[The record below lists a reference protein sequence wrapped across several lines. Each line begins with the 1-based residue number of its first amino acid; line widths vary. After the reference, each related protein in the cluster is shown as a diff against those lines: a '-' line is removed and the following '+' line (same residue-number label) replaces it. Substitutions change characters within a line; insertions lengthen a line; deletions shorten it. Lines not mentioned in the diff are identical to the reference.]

1 MAIQT
6 LMHQRAGTIRRV
18 VRRGMLHIC
27 GLCRRQ
33 YSDEADAHEC
43 VLSCWTE
50 LLSLDP
56 VLPRRAL
63 AVVNYRC
70 RFCAR
75 DYRSRSLA
83 HSCAKLCR
91 RQMIDAFDL
100 EEDLFLAGEGSDA
113 RPRRRVKAG
122 PVAQARVQRT
132 APKLKRTVEAPAVAT
147 EAPVNEDATSA
158 AAAAAAAATA
168 AAASAAAAPATAAAT
183 VEGGA
188 DKGKKYKDGD
198 VFTRDGARYICKVC
212 KKKHFTREDVVACFE
227 SHNEAGGAAG

>member
-33 YSDEADAHEC
+33 YSDEGDAHEC
-43 VLSCWTE
+43 VVSCWTE

-75 DYRSRSLA
+75 DYRARSLA
-83 HSCAKLCR
+83 YSCAKLCR

-100 EEDLFLAGEGSDA
+100 EEELFLAGEGTDA
-113 RPRRRVKAG
+113 RPRRRVKPR

-132 APKLKRTVEAPAVAT
+132 APKLKRTVEAPAVVP

-158 AAAAAAAATA
+158 AAAAAAAATGA
-168 AAASAAAAPATAAAT
+168 AAAAAT
-183 VEGGA
+183 EAAEGGA
-188 DKGKKYKDGD
+188 EKGKKYKDGD
-198 VFTRDGARYICKVC
+198 IFTRDGARYICKVC

-227 SHNEAGGAAG
+227 SHSEAGGATG

>member
-33 YSDEADAHEC
+33 YSDEGDAHEC
-43 VLSCWTE
+43 VVSCWTE

-75 DYRSRSLA
+75 DYRTRSLA

-100 EEDLFLAGEGSDA
+100 EEEVFLAGEAADA
-113 RPRRRVKAG
+113 RPKRRVKAR
-122 PVAQARVQRT
+122 PVAQPRAQRP
-132 APKLKRTVEAPAVAT
+132 APKLKRTVAAPEVAT
-147 EAPVNEDATSA
+147 DPPVNEDATSA
-158 AAAAAAAATA
+158 AATAAAAAEAAATA
-168 AAASAAAAPATAAAT
+168 AAAAAAT
-183 VEGGA
+183 EGGA
-188 DKGKKYKDGD
+188 EKGKKYRDGD

-227 SHNEAGGAAG
+227 SHGEAGGAAS